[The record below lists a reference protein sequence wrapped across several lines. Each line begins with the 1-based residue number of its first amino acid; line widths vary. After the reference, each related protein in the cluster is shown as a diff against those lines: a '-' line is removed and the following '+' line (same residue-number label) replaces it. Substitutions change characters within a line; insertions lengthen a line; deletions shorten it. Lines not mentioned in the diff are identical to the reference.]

1 MELRNIFNKFL
12 QTMSPNFDSLDG
24 INAIPNKQSLLQAAK
39 GGSLEGTILAKL
51 QKKATEHKKNGN
63 MDLAIA
69 CLEKSF
75 YIMLNSDYYW
85 SDYAERYIKF
95 LKNDRQFEKA
105 RDVEKIISN
114 MESAHSNDVP
124 EYIVSAKQL
133 RTDLVEASYPALC
146 DSETAKYRGRIYS
159 ISGKDKRFPILS
171 NIIKNCELDF
181 YPFVLGISSP
191 SHCPKTKE
199 IEYSNRPFVDDR
211 TPEEKERYDDILKK
225 HLSTDENEEEYYWL
239 YEHLPE
245 IAPKSLS
252 GYSRMKSSKSKNF
265 MKIVSEAEKL
275 GYKIKI

>member
-1 MELRNIFNKFL
+1 MDFQNIFNKII
-12 QTMSPNFDSLDG
+12 QTISPDLDNLKG
-24 INAIPNKQSLLQAAK
+24 INSIPNKQPLLKSAK
-39 GGSLEGTILAKL
+39 NGTVENTILAKL
-51 QKKATEHKKNGN
+51 QKKATEHKRNGN

-85 SDYAERYIKF
+85 SDYADRYIKF

-114 MESAHSNDVP
+114 MESAHSNNIP
-124 EYIVSAKQL
+124 EYIISAKQL
-133 RTDLVEASYPALC
+133 KTDLLEASYPKIC

-159 ISGKDKRFPILS
+159 ISGKDKRFPALT
-171 NIIKNCELDF
+171 NEVQNCDLDF
-181 YPFVLGISSP
+181 YPFVFGISSP
-191 SHCPKTKE
+191 TYCPKNKE

-211 TPEEKERYDDILKK
+211 TSEEKREYDIILRK
-225 HLSTDENEEEYYWL
+225 HLSSDCNEDEYYWL

-252 GYSRMKSSKSKNF
+252 GYCRMKNSKSKNF

-275 GYKIKI
+275 GYKINL